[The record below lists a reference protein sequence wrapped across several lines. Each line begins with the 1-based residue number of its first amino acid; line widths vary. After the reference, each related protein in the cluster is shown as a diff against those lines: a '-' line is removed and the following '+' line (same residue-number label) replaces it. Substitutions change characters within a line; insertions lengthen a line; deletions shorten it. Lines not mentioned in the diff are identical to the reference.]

1 MKQIGTQKFVS
12 ESGKAMLIVENDES
26 LGSLH
31 DFLMELKGK
40 TVEIIQNAQKQE
52 VEASEKIK
60 DVEEK
65 QKADKEAE
73 GEKPP
78 IVTPEEPVEEVPA
91 VPIETK

>member
-1 MKQIGTQKFVS
+1 MKPENIVRFISEDKKVS
-12 ESGKAMLIVENDES
+12 LYCDADTA

-31 DFLMELKGK
+31 DFLMLVKGD
-40 TVEIIQNAQKQE
+40 VVGRIQEAQKQE

-73 GEKPP
+73 VEKPK
-78 IVTPEEPVEEVPA
+78 EEVPIVPIEEVT

>member
-73 GEKPP
+73 VEKPK
-78 IVTPEEPVEEVPA
+78 EEVEKIVPIEEVT

>member
-1 MKQIGTQKFVS
+1 MKPENIVRFISEDKKVS
-12 ESGKAMLIVENDES
+12 LYCDADAA

-31 DFLMELKGK
+31 DFLMLVKGDI
-40 TVEIIQNAQKQE
+40 VGRIQAAQKQE